1 MANIIK
7 TKRPTFFLTPKK
19 FKTAAELEVAIQ
31 NYIENPI
38 NVKIVVDEKGVE
50 TEVPIYTITGLAL
63 SLGYADRMSIYDW
76 KYKINDENEENRKMA
91 ELMIKASKFVESN
104 YESNLQTNHAT
115 GSIFALK
122 NMGWKDNQDHN
133 HTGNIVVGYEY
144 KNKDTQDF
152 DQLED

>member
-1 MANIIK
+1 
-7 TKRPTFFLTPKK
+7 
-19 FKTAAELEVAIQ
+19 
-31 NYIENPI
+31 
-38 NVKIVVDEKGVE
+38 
-50 TEVPIYTITGLAL
+50 
-63 SLGYADRMSIYDW
+63 MSIYDW